1 MKSKR
6 PGVRGSKRG
15 SSPLRS
21 EMLSRLNL
29 NSQVVTMGLLVVLAI
44 FSLAPQVQIWYEQQ
58 VQIADLEKQ
67 NAATKASLSQMK
79 EDLKRWDD
87 PAYVRAQARDRLYYV
102 MPGEIS
108 FLVMGAE
115 KVDPTDDSG
124 TVEAALAASRNTT
137 QLSSKVS
144 STKSNWTKNLIDTVV
159 RAGVVQ
165 PEQTDAAK

>member
-29 NSQVVTMGLLVVLAI
+29 NSQVVTMGVLVVLAI

-79 EDLKRWDD
+79 QDLKRWDD

-115 KVDPTDDSG
+115 NIDPSDASG

-137 QLSSKVS
+137 ELSSKVS
-144 STKSNWTKNLIDTVV
+144 STKSNWTKNLVDTVV
-159 RAGVVQ
+159 RAGVLQ
-165 PEQTDAAK
+165 PEQPDAAK

>member
-1 MKSKR
+1 M
-6 PGVRGSKRG
+6 
-15 SSPLRS
+15 
-21 EMLSRLNL
+21 MNRLNL
-29 NSQVVTMGLLVVLAI
+29 NSQVVTMGLIVILAI
-44 FSLAPQVQIWYEQQ
+44 ISLVPQVQIWYEQQ

-67 NAATKASLSQMK
+67 NAETRASLAQMK

-115 KVDPTDDSG
+115 NVDASDETG
-124 TVEAALAASRNTT
+124 TVQAALAASRNSS

-144 STKSNWTKNLIDTVV
+144 STKSNWTKNLIDTVI

-165 PEQTDAAK
+165 PEQPDAAK